1 MAFKR
6 QFEDFFKTFPTWN
19 NGKVKFLYDP
29 DECIDEGLNPRVFL
43 FVIIYLVAGQGAAF
57 SQAAL
62 APDFVPDIFFSG
74 SDSGSFIGSSLLVK
88 F

>member
-29 DECIDEGLNPRVFL
+29 DECIDEGLNSRVFS
-43 FVIIYLVAGQGAAF
+43 FVNL
-57 SQAAL
+57 
-62 APDFVPDIFFSG
+62 
-74 SDSGSFIGSSLLVK
+74 
-88 F
+88 